1 MPSIVNGSQKR
12 IEPYPEKLY
21 IGGHKTDT
29 TRMTTTMT
37 MTTYDQTCITY
48 AKDKCE
54 TYISPRPVPPKGFTE
69 DKYGVIT
76 AYFVEY
82 RETAPLHWRRE
93 LTRYSWY
100 PRGLVV
106 RYNKDGTVTEW
117 VPKPTYQ
124 EMLNNELQ
132 EYNFFRL
139 YGDGSIAARRN
150 MYREDVDPETLNVFW
165 GEDREVER
173 PSDDHWITREDMLMG
188 NDHPDLFP
196 EGWYCRD
203 CCTARCTHVAR
214 EKTKLA
220 NTQYEDV
227 C

>member
-1 MPSIVNGSQKR
+1 MNGSQKR

-29 TRMTTTMT
+29 TRMTTTTTTTTT

-48 AKDKCE
+48 AKDKLE
-54 TYISPRPVPPKGFTE
+54 TYITPRPVPPKGFTE

-76 AYFVEY
+76 AYWVEY
-82 RETAPLHWRRE
+82 RETAPLHWQRE
-93 LTRYSWY
+93 LTKYMWY
-100 PRGLVV
+100 QNGLVY
-106 RYNKDGTVTEW
+106 RHNTDGSCTEW
-117 VPKPTYQ
+117 VPKPTIAKAV
-124 EMLNNELQ
+124 NNELDS
-132 EYNFFRL
+132 NSFRF
-139 YGDGSIAARRN
+139 YADGSCFARFPA
-150 MYREDVDPETLNVFW
+150 YSDDVEPEDVTLFW

-173 PSDDHWITREDMLMG
+173 PSDDHWITREDVEMG

-196 EGWYCRD
+196 EGWYCRG
-203 CCTARCTHVAR
+203 CCTSRCAHVAR
-214 EKTKLA
+214 EKMKLS